1 MANQSLRDN
10 TENFLKLAREHLGQ
24 HQEKA
29 KGDLQERQK
38 AIETLVNPIRE
49 ALQKT
54 EQQIA
59 EVEKERR
66 QAYGS
71 IREQLANMSAGQASL
86 QAETRNLVNAL
97 RRPEVR
103 GQWGEL
109 TLRRLAEL
117 AGMVEYCDFYEQETS
132 DGAEGRMRPDMIV
145 RMPNG
150 RELIVDVKTPLDAY
164 LNAME
169 ASDDVTR
176 EAALIKHAENVRDR
190 VRELSLKSYW
200 ARFEHSPE
208 FVILFIPGDQFL
220 AAALQRL
227 PSLLEEALH
236 QKVILA
242 TPTSLVALLKAVAY
256 GWRQVAL
263 EENAKKIQ
271 AMGEELHRRLGV
283 FSGHLAKLG
292 RQLGSSV
299 DSYNAAVGSLERNVL
314 PGARKFTELGVS
326 SRRDID
332 VLNPVESVPRRPD
345 LATDDLPERA
355 RSRPTLTPN
364 EPFQSGP
371 GARVAEGSAAYY
383 ALLFTPSEKRAAVTA
398 LFALHRE
405 LDEITIRR
413 GEPAVAQVKLQW
425 WDDEIRRL
433 AAGEPRHPIT
443 QAMVDQTSVSGS
455 RELLLEMVACTS
467 ALGGALQEDA
477 LDRAIELECRRS
489 AALIG
494 AMARLLADEDA
505 PTTTS
510 WSPHGASVPV
520 PACPRCCARN
530 PGWPR
535 LGRSWPPKRG
545 MDLIRA
551 CWASLHIVARASAR
565 SWCMARYIACD

>member
-1 MANQSLRDN
+1 MDWRQFLSPEVLAWLWPAAGGLLLGVLIASLVAMRRIGLLRTELAVRETRIKDQQALDEERQEALQRAEEKLAATFGGMANQSLRDN

-29 KGDLQERQK
+29 RGDLQERQK

-59 EVEKERR
+59 AVEKERR

-71 IREQLANMSAGQASL
+71 IREQLASMSAGQASL

-117 AGMVEYCDFYEQETS
+117 AGMVEYCDFYEQES
-132 DGAEGRMRPDMIV
+132 SEGADGRMRPDMII

-169 ASDDVTR
+169 ASDDVVR
-176 EAALIKHAENVRDR
+176 EAALKKHAENVRDR

-200 ARFEHSPE
+200 SRFERSPE

-220 AAALQRL
+220 SAALQRL
-227 PSLLEEALH
+227 PNLLEEALH
-236 QKVILA
+236 KKVILA

-283 FSGHLAKLG
+283 FSGHLSKLG

-326 SRRDID
+326 SRRDIE

-345 LATDDLPERA
+345 LATDDLP
-355 RSRPTLTPN
+355 
-364 EPFQSGP
+364 
-371 GARVAEGSAAYY
+371 
-383 ALLFTPSEKRAAVTA
+383 
-398 LFALHRE
+398 
-405 LDEITIRR
+405 
-413 GEPAVAQVKLQW
+413 
-425 WDDEIRRL
+425 
-433 AAGEPRHPIT
+433 
-443 QAMVDQTSVSGS
+443 
-455 RELLLEMVACTS
+455 
-467 ALGGALQEDA
+467 
-477 LDRAIELECRRS
+477 
-489 AALIG
+489 
-494 AMARLLADEDA
+494 DA
-505 PTTTS
+505 PA
-510 WSPHGASVPV
+510 PLVP
-520 PACPRCCARN
+520 PATKPE
-530 PGWPR
+530 
-535 LGRSWPPKRG
+535 
-545 MDLIRA
+545 
-551 CWASLHIVARASAR
+551 
-565 SWCMARYIACD
+565 